1 MRDKRSRFRDANEV
15 LQIVDALLDHELHQF
30 VDETHQRGRR
40 VKGRGAHCYYAQA
53 CRSRN

>member
-15 LQIVDALLDHELHQF
+15 LQIVDALLDHELRQF

-40 VKGRGAHCYYAQA
+40 VKGRGAHYYYAQA